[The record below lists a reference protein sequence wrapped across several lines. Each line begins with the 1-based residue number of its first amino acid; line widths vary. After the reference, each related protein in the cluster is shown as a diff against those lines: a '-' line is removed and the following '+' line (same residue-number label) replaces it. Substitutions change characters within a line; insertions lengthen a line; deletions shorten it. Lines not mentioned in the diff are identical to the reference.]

1 MTRTSF
7 IVVLAALLVTATCA
21 ADLAGLSGL
30 EVENGYRAFLSAMPL
45 QVENGGAKIF
55 KLQDGSL
62 WLVSIG
68 STVVK
73 PSSSSEVLRRR
84 TVAKAKAQGNAVAE
98 LNGTEVKTTT
108 VMTTSDKITTQN
120 GVETGTSRETLDE
133 TIVTAARG
141 VIKEMPVVGS
151 WMNKEQT
158 LFFIAIGKRLK

>member
-1 MTRTSF
+1 MLRISLM
-7 IVVLAALLVTATCA
+7 VALAVSLVTATHA

-30 EVENGYRAFLSAMPL
+30 EVEDGYRAFLSAMPL
-45 QVENGGAKIF
+45 QIEGGGAKIF

-73 PSSSSEVLRRR
+73 PVSSSEALRRR
-84 TVAKAKAQGNAVAE
+84 TVAKAKAQANAVAE
-98 LNGTEVKTTT
+98 LNGTNVKTTT

-120 GVETGTSRETLDE
+120 GIETGTLQETLDE
-133 TIVTAARG
+133 TIVTTARG
-141 VIKEMPVVGS
+141 VIKEMPIVGN